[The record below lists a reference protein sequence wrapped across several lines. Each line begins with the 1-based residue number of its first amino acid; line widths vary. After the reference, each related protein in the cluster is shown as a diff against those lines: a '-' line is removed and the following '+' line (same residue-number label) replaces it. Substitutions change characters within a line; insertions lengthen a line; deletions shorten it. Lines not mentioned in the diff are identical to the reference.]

1 MTFIAV
7 RCPHCQSDHIVKRGQ
22 TARGTQ
28 RSLCQNTLCTKGSF
42 RRDYDNRGGVPAGTP
57 TIIDRSL
64 KARGVR
70 DTARSLPIGP
80 HTVLR
85 ARKKK
90 EAGLESVHTAVLR
103 PLNPAEVAWDVE
115 RAGEAEMDELGA
127 LVGHK
132 GTPRG
137 RWHASAHRPGQVL
150 AYGFGRRPAEGFF
163 QLTARLA
170 PCGLTRY
177 STDHWGAYTRH
188 VDPAMPSP
196 GTQHTPQ
203 IERKPLTLR
212 TRIKRLVRTT
222 IGFSKSIQLHDLVIG
237 LFVHRSAFG
246 RAV

>member
-28 RSLCQNTLCTKGSF
+28 RFLCQNTLCTKGSF

-103 PLNPAEVAWDVE
+103 PLNTAEVAWDVE

-150 AYGFGRRPAEGFF
+150 ASA
-163 QLTARLA
+163 
-170 PCGLTRY
+170 
-177 STDHWGAYTRH
+177 WGAAR
-188 VDPAMPSP
+188 PRAFSSSQP
-196 GTQHTPQ
+196 GSRP
-203 IERKPLTLR
+203 
-212 TRIKRLVRTT
+212 V
-222 IGFSKSIQLHDLVIG
+222 G
-237 LFVHRSAFG
+237 
-246 RAV
+246 